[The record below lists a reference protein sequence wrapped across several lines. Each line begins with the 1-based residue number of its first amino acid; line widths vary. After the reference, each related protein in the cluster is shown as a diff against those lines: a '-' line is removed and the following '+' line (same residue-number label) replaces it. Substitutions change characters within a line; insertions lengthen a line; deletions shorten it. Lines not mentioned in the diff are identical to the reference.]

1 MKYMNFVKFCK
12 KCIGRQ
18 KMSLLANLK
27 SMISDGVDGSISSK
41 RVITVM
47 ATFLVA
53 LAFVLN
59 LFWDLDVDANMYDS
73 MMMIVVAGL
82 GTTVAEKFAKK

>member
-1 MKYMNFVKFCK
+1 MN
-12 KCIGRQ
+12 
-18 KMSLLANLK
+18 LLENFK
-27 SMISDGVDGSISSK
+27 SMLSDGVNGSISSK
-41 RVITVM
+41 RVITFL

-53 LAFVLN
+53 MAFVLN
-59 LFWDLDVDANMYDS
+59 LFWGFTVEQFMYDS

>member
-1 MKYMNFVKFCK
+1 MD
-12 KCIGRQ
+12 ILG
-18 KMSLLANLK
+18 SIK
-27 SMISDGVDGSISSK
+27 SMLSDGVNGSVSSK
-41 RVITVM
+41 RVITFL
-47 ATFLVA
+47 ATTLVA

-59 LFWDLDVDANMYDS
+59 LFWDFTVEQFMYDS

>member
-1 MKYMNFVKFCK
+1 
-12 KCIGRQ
+12 
-18 KMSLLANLK
+18 MSLLAGLR
-27 SMISDGVDGSISSK
+27 SMISDGADGSVSSK

-59 LFWDLDVDANMYDS
+59 LFWDLTIDQNMYDS
-73 MMMIVVAGL
+73 MMMIVIAGL
-82 GTTVAEKFAKK
+82 GTTVAEKFARK

>member
-1 MKYMNFVKFCK
+1 MN
-12 KCIGRQ
+12 
-18 KMSLLANLK
+18 LLENIK
-27 SMISDGVDGSISSK
+27 SMLSDGVNGSISSK
-41 RVITVM
+41 RVITFL

-59 LFWDLDVDANMYDS
+59 LFWGFNVDKNMYDS
-73 MMMIVVAGL
+73 MMMIVIAGL

>member
-1 MKYMNFVKFCK
+1 
-12 KCIGRQ
+12 
-18 KMSLLANLK
+18 MSLLANLK

>member
-1 MKYMNFVKFCK
+1 MN
-12 KCIGRQ
+12 
-18 KMSLLANLK
+18 LLINIK
-27 SMISDGVDGSISSK
+27 SMLSDGVNGSISSK
-41 RVITVM
+41 RVITFL

-59 LFWDLDVDANMYDS
+59 LFWDLTVEQFMYDS

>member
-1 MKYMNFVKFCK
+1 MG
-12 KCIGRQ
+12 I
-18 KMSLLANLK
+18 LANLK
-27 SMISDGVDGSISSK
+27 SMISDGVDGSVSSK

>member
-1 MKYMNFVKFCK
+1 MH
-12 KCIGRQ
+12 
-18 KMSLLANLK
+18 LLENIK
-27 SMISDGVDGSISSK
+27 SMLSDGVNGSVSSK
-41 RVITVM
+41 RVITFL

-53 LAFVLN
+53 MAFVLN
-59 LFWDLDVDANMYDS
+59 LFWDLTIEQFMYDS

>member
-1 MKYMNFVKFCK
+1 MG
-12 KCIGRQ
+12 I
-18 KMSLLANLK
+18 LANLK

-59 LFWDLDVDANMYDS
+59 LFCDLDVDANMYDS

-82 GTTVAEKFAKK
+82 VTTVAEKFAKK

>member
-1 MKYMNFVKFCK
+1 MNLF
-12 KCIGRQ
+12 
-18 KMSLLANLK
+18 ANLK
-27 SMISDGVDGSISSK
+27 SMLSDGENGSVSSK

-59 LFWDLDVDANMYDS
+59 LFWGFVVEKFMYDS
-73 MMMIVVAGL
+73 MMMIVLGGL
-82 GTTVAEKFAKK
+82 GTTVAEKFAPKKPPVA

>member
-1 MKYMNFVKFCK
+1 
-12 KCIGRQ
+12 
-18 KMSLLANLK
+18 MSILANLK

-41 RVITVM
+41 RVITIM

>member
-1 MKYMNFVKFCK
+1 
-12 KCIGRQ
+12 
-18 KMSLLANLK
+18 
-27 SMISDGVDGSISSK
+27 MISDGVDGSISSK

-82 GTTVAEKFAKK
+82 GTTVAEKFAPKK

>member
-1 MKYMNFVKFCK
+1 MN
-12 KCIGRQ
+12 
-18 KMSLLANLK
+18 LLENIK
-27 SMISDGVDGSISSK
+27 SMLSDGVNGSISSK
-41 RVITVM
+41 RVITFL

-59 LFWDLDVDANMYDS
+59 LFWDLTVEQFMYDS

>member
-1 MKYMNFVKFCK
+1 MDILGN
-12 KCIGRQ
+12 I
-18 KMSLLANLK
+18 K
-27 SMISDGVDGSISSK
+27 SMLSDGVNGSVSSK
-41 RVITVM
+41 RVITFL
-47 ATFLVA
+47 ATTLVA

-59 LFWDLDVDANMYDS
+59 LFWDLTVEQFMYDS

>member
-1 MKYMNFVKFCK
+1 MD
-12 KCIGRQ
+12 ILG
-18 KMSLLANLK
+18 SIK
-27 SMISDGVDGSISSK
+27 SMLSDGINGSVSSK
-41 RVITVM
+41 RVITFL
-47 ATFLVA
+47 ATTLVA

-59 LFWDLDVDANMYDS
+59 LFWDLTVEQFMYDS